1 MFLKVYVTDRRLPY
15 AGRND
20 PISSALLLF
29 QLVVNSIALD
39 RIGISL
45 TYTSKCGIP
54 LITVLLTLLLDG
66 VSALPNAAALASLVP
81 IAIGIAAASWSSPTF
96 EALGF
101 AAAALS
107 ATAQSALNVTSKRAM
122 TKAGLTGAAGQ
133 RTMVAV
139 GLLLTVAVNLAQVLR
154 TTSNNTNNKVLSE
167 KQRSLDNPTPPP
179 LWLTTMAVTAYHVEY
194 VLSFIF
200 VKLVAPITYG
210 TCDAVRRLAI
220 ILVGRNFFGG
230 DPLTATNIF
239 GIALAL
245 IGALAYSITSSL

>member
-1 MFLKVYVTDRRLPY
+1 MVRTYVVLDWILTGTFSIKFQNQNNKSL
-15 AGRND
+15 
-20 PISSALLLF
+20 ALE
-29 QLVVNSIALD
+29 

-54 LITVLLTLLLDG
+54 LITVLLTVLLEG
-66 VSALPNAAALASLVP
+66 VSALPNVAALASLVP
-81 IAIGIAAASWSSPTF
+81 IAVGIAAASWSAPTF

-107 ATAQSALNVTSKRAM
+107 ATAQSALNVTSKRVM
-122 TKAGLTGAAGQ
+122 TKANITGPDAQ

-139 GLLLTVAVNLAQVLR
+139 GLFITLVVNLLQVARYQR
-154 TTSNNTNNKVLSE
+154 TTAAAPDETADGVRKS
-167 KQRSLDNPTPPP
+167 TPPFG
-179 LWLTTMAVTAYHVEY
+179 LTALAVIAYHVEY

-200 VKLVAPITYG
+200 VKLVAPVTYG

-220 ILVGRNFFGG
+220 ILVGRGLFGG
-230 DPLTATNIF
+230 DPLTVTNIL

-245 IGALAYSITSSL
+245 LGALAYAITSSL

>member
-1 MFLKVYVTDRRLPY
+1 M
-15 AGRND
+15 
-20 PISSALLLF
+20 F
-29 QLVVNSIALD
+29 QLFVIVVNNNNNSIALD

-54 LITVLLTLLLDG
+54 LLTVLLTLLLDG
-66 VSALPNAAALASLVP
+66 VGALPNAAALASLVP
-81 IAIGIAAASWSSPTF
+81 IAVGIAAASWSAPTF

-107 ATAQSALNVTSKRAM
+107 ATAQSALNVTSKRAL

-139 GLLLTVAVNLAQVLR
+139 GLLITVAVNLAQVWR
-154 TTSNNTNNKVLSE
+154 STTTTTANNSSTNNNKVLSE
-167 KQRSLDNPTPPP
+167 KQRSRDNNPTPPP

-220 ILVGRNFFGG
+220 ILVGRSFFGG